1 MVAPHRGRIPDA
13 VRMGSEYVL
22 LRPHINRHYTRGP
35 PNVMV
40 RADRRM
46 TSDGMRAARGTVIQE
61 PAAWI
66 GADIQNDRTW
76 IHQLDARALAEIDAA
91 LVHAK
96 RVGARIPFGRD
107 AFPLARFKDEL
118 DAILH
123 EVENGRG

>member
-1 MVAPHRGRIPDA
+1 MSGRSFVVAMAGRPVSKASITGLKWLHRTDA
-13 VRMGSEYVL
+13 VQMGSEYVL

-46 TSDGMRAARGTVIQE
+46 TSDGRRAARGTVIQE

-76 IHQLDARALAEIDAA
+76 IHQLDARALAE
-91 LVHAK
+91 
-96 RVGARIPFGRD
+96 
-107 AFPLARFKDEL
+107 
-118 DAILH
+118 
-123 EVENGRG
+123 